1 MMHNSLMLDS
11 GTARVSRQDLARV
24 PTPYATP
31 TWRPVPHHRV
41 AELVVNEAESR
52 GYCIVSEEY
61 GLNPAGTKLFGVLRF
76 HPQGRPEFSR
86 ALGLRNSHDKSLALG
101 LTVGVSVTVC
111 TNLAFGGETTV
122 THNLIILF
130 DDKGVVKS
138 HKITQTAG
146 ESKAGFGG
154 QKDK

>member
-1 MMHNSLMLDS
+1 MMKRS
-11 GTARVSRQDLARV
+11 GLLIGVLCLLLTLSACGYKSQKQGALIDDARVQESVVDGKTTKSDVVLEFGP
-24 PTPYATP
+24 PTKTMDNEKMFFY
-31 TWRPVPHHRV
+31 TW
-41 AELVVNEAESR
+41 
-52 GYCIVSEEY
+52 SE
-61 GLNPAGTKLFGVLRF
+61 T
-76 HPQGRPEFSR
+76 S
-86 ALGLRNSHDKSLALG
+86 KSSIPLY
-101 LTVGVSVTVC
+101 
-111 TNLAFGGETTV
+111 GGETTV